1 MLQLVTDIRKR
12 YRWGLLAIAILI
24 SVSAI
29 LIQSLL
35 YIQKGDAKVI
45 NIAGKQRMLSQK
57 IALYGNAL
65 IYHESDHFQQQHRRL
80 LEQAVEQFIAGH
92 QFLIQQDE
100 QGHYIHLNEALE
112 AHYFSPPT
120 ALDEHVKRYVSK
132 AQQLLNNTDDF
143 AYVDRSTFV
152 SNQLEALLTKLDQAV
167 KLLEQK
173 SVQKVTFLAVLELLF
188 WLLAMTLLA
197 IELFFIFKPM
207 EKLVTKNIA
216 KYKEQKEFAERVN
229 KNKERFIART
239 SHEFRTPLQGLT
251 ASIEALDIS
260 DSQQLTK
267 QQALYCVNRLVAMLD
282 ELMDLQQLTS
292 GEWQLSFT
300 SSNLLST
307 LKQAISPYEYACND
321 KGITLSVNLAE
332 SLNKEVSTDHAR
344 LTQIVAEII
353 NNAVKFT
360 PSQGRIAVTAACQG
374 EQHFVMEIQ
383 DNGKGFEKPPTDL
396 LSYENDSEQHF
407 QGLKTGLLRVMHIVK
422 ALKGE
427 IQFLNAEP
435 QGVKVLINLELESTP
450 KSAMP
455 APLPKALHCLIVE
468 DNPLNATILGRMVS
482 HLNYSFDV
490 AENGLIATDKA
501 SDKHYDLI
509 FMDLNMPVMDG
520 FKAIDII
527 RNEQGQQVPILV
539 VTANTSND
547 DLQRVYELGANL
559 HVYKP
564 ITLDSV
570 QKALSIL
577 FTESSQG

>member
-80 LEQAVEQFIAGH
+80 LQQAVEQFIAGH

-188 WLLAMTLLA
+188 WLLAMVLLA

-344 LTQIVAEII
+344 LTQIIAEII

-539 VTANTSND
+539 VTANTSNE

-577 FTESSQG
+577 FAESSQG

>member
-80 LEQAVEQFIAGH
+80 LQQAVEQFIAGH

-251 ASIEALDIS
+251 ASIEALDIN

-292 GEWQLSFT
+292 GNWQLSFT

-307 LKQAISPYEYACND
+307 LKRAISPFEYACND
-321 KGITLSVNLAE
+321 KGITLSLNLAE

-501 SDKHYDLI
+501 SEKHYDLI

>member
-12 YRWGLLAIAILI
+12 YRWGLLAIAILV

-80 LEQAVEQFIAGH
+80 LQQAVEQFIAGH

-197 IELFFIFKPM
+197 LELFFIFKPM

-321 KGITLSVNLAE
+321 KGITLSVNLAD
-332 SLNKEVSTDHAR
+332 SLDKEVSTDHAR

-455 APLPKALHCLIVE
+455 APLPQALHCLIVE

>member
-1 MLQLVTDIRKR
+1 MLQLVTDIRRR

-57 IALYGNAL
+57 VALYGNAL

-188 WLLAMTLLA
+188 WLIAMVLLA

-435 QGVKVLINLELESTP
+435 QGVKVLINFELESTP

-455 APLPKALHCLIVE
+455 APLPQALHCLIVE

-539 VTANTSND
+539 VTANTSNE

-564 ITLDSV
+564 ISLDSV

-577 FTESSQG
+577 FTES

>member
-1 MLQLVTDIRKR
+1 MLQLVTDIRRR

-80 LEQAVEQFIAGH
+80 LQQAVEQFIAGH

-188 WLLAMTLLA
+188 WLIAMVLLA

-282 ELMDLQQLTS
+282 ELNDLHQLTS

-321 KGITLSVNLAE
+321 KSITLSVNLAE

-435 QGVKVLINLELESTP
+435 QGVKVLINFELESTP

-455 APLPKALHCLIVE
+455 APLPQALHCLIVE

-539 VTANTSND
+539 VTANTSNE

-564 ITLDSV
+564 ISLDSV

>member
-80 LEQAVEQFIAGH
+80 LQQAVEQFIAGH

-251 ASIEALDIS
+251 ASIEALDIN

-321 KGITLSVNLAE
+321 KGITLSLNLAE

-450 KSAMP
+450 KSVMP

-501 SDKHYDLI
+501 SEKHYDLI

>member
-80 LEQAVEQFIAGH
+80 LQQAVEQFIAGH

-251 ASIEALDIS
+251 ASIEALDIN

-321 KGITLSVNLAE
+321 KGITLSVNLAD
-332 SLNKEVSTDHAR
+332 SLDKEVSTDHAR

-450 KSAMP
+450 KSVMP

-501 SDKHYDLI
+501 SEKHYDLI

>member
-1 MLQLVTDIRKR
+1 MLQLVTDIRRR

-80 LEQAVEQFIAGH
+80 LQQAVEQFIAGH

-132 AQQLLNNTDDF
+132 AQQLLNNTDNF

-188 WLLAMTLLA
+188 WLIAMTLLA

-396 LSYENDSEQHF
+396 LSYEDDSEQHF

-482 HLNYSFDV
+482 HFNYSFDV

-564 ITLDSV
+564 ISLDSV

>member
-80 LEQAVEQFIAGH
+80 LQQAVEQFIAGH

-251 ASIEALDIS
+251 ASIEALDIN

-292 GEWQLSFT
+292 GNWQLSFT

-307 LKQAISPYEYACND
+307 LKRAISPFEYACND
-321 KGITLSVNLAE
+321 KGITLSLNLAD

-450 KSAMP
+450 KSVMP
-455 APLPKALHCLIVE
+455 APPPKALHCLIVE

-501 SDKHYDLI
+501 SEKHYDLI

>member
-80 LEQAVEQFIAGH
+80 LQQAVEQFIAGH

-321 KGITLSVNLAE
+321 KGITLSVNLAD
-332 SLNKEVSTDHAR
+332 SLDKEVSTDHAR

-501 SDKHYDLI
+501 SEKHYDLI

-564 ITLDSV
+564 ISLDSV

>member
-80 LEQAVEQFIAGH
+80 LQQAVEQFIAGH

-251 ASIEALDIS
+251 ASIEALDIN

-321 KGITLSVNLAE
+321 KGITLSLNLAE

-450 KSAMP
+450 KSVMP

-501 SDKHYDLI
+501 SEKHYDLI

-564 ITLDSV
+564 ISLDSV

>member
-1 MLQLVTDIRKR
+1 MQLIIDIRKR

-65 IYHESDHFQQQHRRL
+65 TNLESEHFQQQHRRL
-80 LEQAVEQFIAGH
+80 LQQSVEQFIAGH

-132 AQQLLNNTDDF
+132 AQLLLNNTDGF
-143 AYVDRSTFV
+143 GYVDRPTFV

-188 WLLAMTLLA
+188 WLTTIALLVA
-197 IELFFIFKPM
+197 ELFFIFKPM
-207 EKLVTKNIA
+207 EKLITNNIA

-282 ELMDLQQLTS
+282 ELNDLHQLTS

-307 LKQAISPYEYACND
+307 LKQAISPFGYACND

-332 SLNKEVSTDHAR
+332 SLNKEVITDHAR

-374 EQHFVMEIQ
+374 ERHFVMEIQ

-396 LSYENDSEQHF
+396 LSYENDFEQHF
-407 QGLKTGLLRVMHIVK
+407 QGLKTGVLRVMHIVK

-435 QGVKVLINLELESTP
+435 QGAKVVMNLELECATTP
-450 KSAMP
+450 AMP
-455 APLPKALHCLIVE
+455 ESIPQSLHCLIVE
-468 DNPLNATILGRMVS
+468 DNPLNATILGRIVS

-490 AENGLIATDKA
+490 AENGLIATDKT

>member
-132 AQQLLNNTDDF
+132 AQQLLNNTNDF

-188 WLLAMTLLA
+188 WLIAMVLLA

-435 QGVKVLINLELESTP
+435 QGVKVLINFELESTP

-455 APLPKALHCLIVE
+455 APLPQALHCLIVE
-468 DNPLNATILGRMVS
+468 DNPLNAKILGRMVS

-539 VTANTSND
+539 VTANTSNE

-564 ITLDSV
+564 ISLDSV

>member
-80 LEQAVEQFIAGH
+80 LQQAVEQFIAGH

-321 KGITLSVNLAE
+321 KGITLSVNLAD
-332 SLNKEVSTDHAR
+332 SLDKEVSTDHAR

>member
-80 LEQAVEQFIAGH
+80 LQQAVEQFIAGH

-251 ASIEALDIS
+251 ASIEALDIN

-292 GEWQLSFT
+292 GNWQLSFT

-307 LKQAISPYEYACND
+307 LKRAILPFEYACND
-321 KGITLSVNLAE
+321 KGITLSVNLSE
-332 SLNKEVSTDHAR
+332 TLNKEVITDHAR
-344 LTQIVAEII
+344 LTQIVAELV

-360 PSQGRIAVTAACQG
+360 PSQGRIALTASCQG

-450 KSAMP
+450 KSVMP

-501 SDKHYDLI
+501 SEKHYDLI

-564 ITLDSV
+564 ISLDSV

>member
-1 MLQLVTDIRKR
+1 MLQLVTDIRRR

-57 IALYGNAL
+57 VALYGNAL

-132 AQQLLNNTDDF
+132 AQQLLNNTNDF

-188 WLLAMTLLA
+188 WLIAMVLLA

-435 QGVKVLINLELESTP
+435 QGVKVLINFELESTP

-455 APLPKALHCLIVE
+455 APLPQALHCLIVE

-539 VTANTSND
+539 VTANTSNE

-564 ITLDSV
+564 ISLDSV

>member
-1 MLQLVTDIRKR
+1 LQLVTDIRKR

-80 LEQAVEQFIAGH
+80 LQQAVEQFIAGH

-197 IELFFIFKPM
+197 FELFFIFKPM

-321 KGITLSVNLAE
+321 KGITLSVNLAD
-332 SLNKEVSTDHAR
+332 SLDKEVSTDHAR

-577 FTESSQG
+577 FTGSSQG

>member
-1 MLQLVTDIRKR
+1 MLQLVTDIRRR

-188 WLLAMTLLA
+188 WLIAMVLLA

-435 QGVKVLINLELESTP
+435 QGVKVLINFELESTP

-539 VTANTSND
+539 VTANTSNE

-564 ITLDSV
+564 ISLDSV

>member
-1 MLQLVTDIRKR
+1 MLQLVTDIRRR

-57 IALYGNAL
+57 VALYGNAL
-65 IYHESDHFQQQHRRL
+65 IYHESDRFQQQHRRL
-80 LEQAVEQFIAGH
+80 LQQAVEQFIAGH

-188 WLLAMTLLA
+188 WLIAMVLLA

-539 VTANTSND
+539 VTANTSNE

-564 ITLDSV
+564 ISLDSV

>member
-80 LEQAVEQFIAGH
+80 LQQAVEQFIAGH

-251 ASIEALDIS
+251 ASIEALDIN

-292 GEWQLSFT
+292 GNWQLSFT

-307 LKQAISPYEYACND
+307 LKRAISPFEYACND
-321 KGITLSVNLAE
+321 KGIILSLNLAE

-501 SDKHYDLI
+501 SEKHYDLI

-564 ITLDSV
+564 ISQDSV

>member
-35 YIQKGDAKVI
+35 YIQKGDAKII

-57 IALYGNAL
+57 IALYGNSL
-65 IYHESDHFQQQHRRL
+65 IYQESDHFQQQHRRL
-80 LEQAVEQFIAGH
+80 LQQAVEQFIAGH

-100 QGHYIHLNEALE
+100 QGDYIHLNEALE

-188 WLLAMTLLA
+188 WLIAMVLLA

-216 KYKEQKEFAERVN
+216 KYKEQKEFVERVN

-292 GEWQLSFT
+292 GEWQLSYT

-332 SLNKEVSTDHAR
+332 SLDKEVSTDHAR

-435 QGVKVLINLELESTP
+435 QGVKVLINLELESAP

-564 ITLDSV
+564 ISLDSV

>member
-1 MLQLVTDIRKR
+1 MLQLVTDIRRR

-188 WLLAMTLLA
+188 WLIAMVLLA

-300 SSNLLST
+300 SNNLLST

-455 APLPKALHCLIVE
+455 APLPQALHCLIVE

-539 VTANTSND
+539 VTANTSNE

-577 FTESSQG
+577 FAESSQG

>member
-80 LEQAVEQFIAGH
+80 LQQAVEQFIAGH

-251 ASIEALDIS
+251 ASIEALDIN

-450 KSAMP
+450 KSVMP

-501 SDKHYDLI
+501 SEKHYDLI

-577 FTESSQG
+577 FTKSSQG

>member
-188 WLLAMTLLA
+188 WLIAMTLLA

-321 KGITLSVNLAE
+321 KGITLSVNLAD
-332 SLNKEVSTDHAR
+332 SLDKEVSTDHAR

-527 RNEQGQQVPILV
+527 RNEQGLQVPILV

>member
-80 LEQAVEQFIAGH
+80 LQQAVEQFIAGH

-321 KGITLSVNLAE
+321 KGITLSVNLAD

-450 KSAMP
+450 KSVMP

-501 SDKHYDLI
+501 SEKHYDLI

>member
-65 IYHESDHFQQQHRRL
+65 IYHESDYFQQQHRRL
-80 LEQAVEQFIAGH
+80 LQQAVEQFIAGH

-132 AQQLLNNTDDF
+132 AQQLLNNTDGF

-188 WLLAMTLLA
+188 WLTAMVLLA

-321 KGITLSVNLAE
+321 KGITLSVNLAD
-332 SLNKEVSTDHAR
+332 SLDKEVSTDHAR

>member
-1 MLQLVTDIRKR
+1 MLQLVTDIRRR

-80 LEQAVEQFIAGH
+80 LQQAVEQFIAGH

-132 AQQLLNNTDDF
+132 AQQLLNNTDNF

-188 WLLAMTLLA
+188 WLIAMTLLA

-332 SLNKEVSTDHAR
+332 SLDKEVSTDHAR

-482 HLNYSFDV
+482 HFNYSFDV

-539 VTANTSND
+539 VTANTSNE

-564 ITLDSV
+564 ISLDSV

>member
-1 MLQLVTDIRKR
+1 MLQLVTDIRRR

-57 IALYGNAL
+57 VALYGNAL

-188 WLLAMTLLA
+188 WLIAMVLLA

-539 VTANTSND
+539 VTANTSNE

-564 ITLDSV
+564 ISLDSV

>member
-1 MLQLVTDIRKR
+1 MLQLVTDIRRR

-80 LEQAVEQFIAGH
+80 LQQAVEQFIAGH

-251 ASIEALDIS
+251 ASIEALDIN

-292 GEWQLSFT
+292 GNWQLSFT

-307 LKQAISPYEYACND
+307 LKRAISPFEYACND
-321 KGITLSVNLAE
+321 KGITLSLNLAE

-396 LSYENDSEQHF
+396 LSYEDDSEQHF

-482 HLNYSFDV
+482 HFNYSFDV

-539 VTANTSND
+539 VTANTSNE

-564 ITLDSV
+564 ISLDSV

>member
-1 MLQLVTDIRKR
+1 MLQLVTDIRRR

-57 IALYGNAL
+57 VALYGNAL

-188 WLLAMTLLA
+188 WLIAMVLLA

-435 QGVKVLINLELESTP
+435 QGVKVLINFELESTP

-455 APLPKALHCLIVE
+455 APLPQALHCLIVE

-539 VTANTSND
+539 VTANPSNE

-564 ITLDSV
+564 ISLDSV

>member
-92 QFLIQQDE
+92 KFLIQQDE

-188 WLLAMTLLA
+188 WLIAMVLLA

-321 KGITLSVNLAE
+321 KGITLSVNLAD
-332 SLNKEVSTDHAR
+332 SLDKEVSTDHAR

-455 APLPKALHCLIVE
+455 APLPQALHCLIVE

-539 VTANTSND
+539 VTANTSNE

-577 FTESSQG
+577 FAESSQG

>member
-1 MLQLVTDIRKR
+1 MLQLVTDIRRR

-188 WLLAMTLLA
+188 WLIAMVLLA

-332 SLNKEVSTDHAR
+332 SLDKEVSTDHAR

-539 VTANTSND
+539 VTANTSNE

>member
-80 LEQAVEQFIAGH
+80 LQQAVEQFIAGH

-501 SDKHYDLI
+501 SEKHYDLI

-577 FTESSQG
+577 FTESS

>member
-80 LEQAVEQFIAGH
+80 LQQAVEQFIAGH

-321 KGITLSVNLAE
+321 KGITLSLNLAE

-450 KSAMP
+450 KSVIP

-501 SDKHYDLI
+501 SEKHYDLI

>member
-1 MLQLVTDIRKR
+1 MLQLVTDIRRR

-80 LEQAVEQFIAGH
+80 LQQAVEQFIAGH

-132 AQQLLNNTDDF
+132 AQQLLNNTDNF

-188 WLLAMTLLA
+188 WLIAMTLLA

-455 APLPKALHCLIVE
+455 APLPQALHCLIVE

-539 VTANTSND
+539 VTANTSNE

-564 ITLDSV
+564 ISLDSV

>member
-1 MLQLVTDIRKR
+1 MLQLVTDIRRR

-80 LEQAVEQFIAGH
+80 LQQAVEQFIAGH

-188 WLLAMTLLA
+188 WLIAMVLLA

-332 SLNKEVSTDHAR
+332 SLNKEVSTDHTR

-455 APLPKALHCLIVE
+455 APLPQALHCLIVE

-539 VTANTSND
+539 VTANTSNE

-577 FTESSQG
+577 FAESSQG

>member
-1 MLQLVTDIRKR
+1 MLQLVTDIRRR

-57 IALYGNAL
+57 VALYGNAL

-188 WLLAMTLLA
+188 WLIAMVLLA

-239 SHEFRTPLQGLT
+239 SHEFRTPLLGLS

-435 QGVKVLINLELESTP
+435 QGVKVLINFELESTP

-455 APLPKALHCLIVE
+455 APLPQALHCLIVE

-539 VTANTSND
+539 VTANTSNE

-564 ITLDSV
+564 ISLDSV